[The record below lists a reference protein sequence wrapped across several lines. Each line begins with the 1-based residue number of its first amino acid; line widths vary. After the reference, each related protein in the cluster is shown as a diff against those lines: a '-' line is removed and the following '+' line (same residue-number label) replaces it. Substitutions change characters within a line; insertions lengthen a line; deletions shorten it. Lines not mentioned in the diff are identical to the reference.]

1 MGQGDFVMTC
11 KFIEMLDAKQ
21 AEGKLV
27 CVGLD
32 SDWDQLPN
40 CVIDDDDDTDALL
53 RFNKGIIEAT
63 GDLICC
69 YKPNSAFYEADPI
82 RWHAGLEGTLC
93 MIRET
98 CPGLPVILDA
108 KRGDIGK
115 TNKAYVTGLLDK
127 LNADALTIHPY
138 LGEEANKPFLERTD
152 KGIIV
157 LCKTSNPGS
166 GEFQDKP
173 VYVSYE
179 ELTELTEN
187 NPLPKGFEDQWTA
200 HIVSYD
206 KKPGYLIPFYQ
217 YVALRVSRKW
227 NKHGNCLLV
236 VGATYPEELGY
247 VRQIVGDDMYILMPA
262 IGKQQKDKPLEE
274 QLKSVLKVGLNS
286 RGTGLIA
293 NSSSGVIFASH
304 GPDFA
309 EAARRETLKLNE
321 QSTKI
326 RAEMRQEVKS

>member
-1 MGQGDFVMTC
+1 MTC

-32 SDWDQLPN
+32 SDFDELPN
-40 CVIDDDDDTDALL
+40 CVIDDDDDLDATI
-53 RFNKGIIEAT
+53 RFNRGIVEAT

-69 YKPNSAFYEADPI
+69 DKPNSAFYEEDPA
-82 RWHAGLEGTLC
+82 RWQAGLEGTFCL
-93 MIRET
+93 IRET
-98 CPGLPVILDA
+98 CPGLPIVLDA

-115 TNKAYVTGLLDK
+115 TNKAYAKGLLGR
-127 LNADALTIHPY
+127 LNADAITIHPY
-138 LGEEANKPFLERTD
+138 LGEEANVPFLKWSD

-179 ELTELTEN
+179 ELAELTDSQ
-187 NPLPKGFEDQWTA
+187 PLPKGFEDQWTA

-236 VGATYPEELGY
+236 VGATYPEQLKF
-247 VRQIVGDDMYILMPA
+247 VRQIVGDDMYILLPG
-262 IGKQQKDKPLEE
+262 IGKQGGDLEAS
-274 QLKSVLKVGLNS
+274 LRNGLNS
-286 RGTGLIA
+286 RGTGLIV
-293 NSSSGVIFASH
+293 NSSSGIIFASK
-304 GPDFA
+304 GEDYA
-309 EAARRETLKLNE
+309 EAARRETLKLHE
-321 QSTKI
+321 QITAI
-326 RAEMRQEVKS
+326 RAAMRQEKKP